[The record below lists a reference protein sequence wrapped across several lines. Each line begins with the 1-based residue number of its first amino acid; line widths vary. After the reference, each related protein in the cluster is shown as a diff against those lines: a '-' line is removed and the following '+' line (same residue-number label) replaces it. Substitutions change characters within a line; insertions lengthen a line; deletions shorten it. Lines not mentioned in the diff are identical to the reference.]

1 MKAQKILTNSR
12 RSFLGA
18 ATGLIL
24 TSCPLTALARIS
36 PVARKSVRF
45 YNLHTGERLAV
56 DYWADGQYIE
66 AALTEIDIILRDF
79 RTGEVKP
86 IDRHLLD
93 CLHLLRQNL
102 EVVEDFHVISGY
114 RSAKTNQIL
123 AKKSGG
129 VAKKSLHMRG
139 MAIDIRVPGIQLTR
153 LRTAAASLK
162 IGGVGYYPK
171 PDFVHVD
178 VGRVRYW

>member
-1 MKAQKILTNSR
+1 MKTQKILTNSR

-18 ATGLIL
+18 ATGLFL
-24 TSCPLTALARIS
+24 TSCPLTALARTS
-36 PVARKSVRF
+36 PAAGKSLSF

-66 AALTEIDIILRDF
+66 TALAEIDIILRDF

-86 IDRHLLD
+86 IDRLLLD
-93 CLHLLRQNL
+93 CLHLLQQNL

-114 RSAKTNQIL
+114 RSAKTNQTL
-123 AKKSGG
+123 AKNSSG

-171 PDFVHVD
+171 PDFVQGD

>member
-1 MKAQKILTNSR
+1 MKPQKVLTSSR

-18 ATGLIL
+18 TTALAL
-24 TSCPLTALARIS
+24 TACPLTALARTS
-36 PVARKSVRF
+36 PPARKSLGFR
-45 YNLHTGERLAV
+45 NLHTGERLTV
-56 DYWADGQYIE
+56 DYWADGQYSE
-66 AALTEIDIILRDF
+66 PALTEIDVILRDF

-93 CLHLLRQNL
+93 GLYLLRQKL

-114 RSAKTNQIL
+114 RSAKTNRTL

-139 MAIDIRVPGIQLTR
+139 MAIDIRVPGIQLAR
-153 LRTAAASLK
+153 LRTATASLK
-162 IGGVGYYPK
+162 LGGVGYYPK
-171 PDFVHVD
+171 PDFIHVD